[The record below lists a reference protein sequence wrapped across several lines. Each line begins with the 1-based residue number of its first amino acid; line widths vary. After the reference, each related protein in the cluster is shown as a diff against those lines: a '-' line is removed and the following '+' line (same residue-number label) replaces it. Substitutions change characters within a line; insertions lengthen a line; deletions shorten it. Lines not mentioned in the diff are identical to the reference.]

1 MPLPAWLGP
10 SAKPAT
16 GPASRADLNAAAT
29 PPGVQQ
35 ATLAAAGAPLR
46 LIYGPDRVGALI
58 ADALTYQGSLVLLCV
73 WGEGE
78 IDAIESLTIADQVPA
93 AGVTVTH
100 YLGTAGQTADPLLVA
115 AYAAQGVAYADTLP
129 NVAYSVVKVP
139 AGASA
144 GWPTVQAVVR
154 GLKLYDPRSGLTVY
168 SDCPALALADYLS
181 NARYGRGRTLDWAS
195 VGAAADAN
203 DELVGGEKRRI
214 VGVTLANPGLHHE
227 NTEALRTYAGCWVS
241 GVNPVKLIPDRPRAV
256 DHVITGFG
264 AAGIVE
270 KSMKIKKRG
279 ILATPTVVEV
289 RWVDT
294 SVTPWAERTAYAY
307 APGVEAGTTPRR
319 LASVAL
325 PGIHRYSQAVREA
338 IERLNHF
345 RLEDLDLEFVLRDEA
360 MAIEAGDVA
369 LAFSQIGLSAKYIR
383 ITGAKL
389 VDPGR
394 YRIAAREYDAAAY
407 SDSVVAEPTWPDTQL
422 PDPSAP
428 PVPTGLVAVE
438 EVYQLENGTFASRL
452 RATWDAADYPYL
464 AHCRVEIRAG
474 ANLIQA
480 GSAPGTEWA
489 SPAVQEG
496 VTYTVRVAAVTAIGA
511 ASDWASTT
519 VTAQGKYLVPGD
531 VPWIAFFEVNGR
543 SYLSWGQA
551 ADIDIWRYR
560 LKYGPVGGDYASA
573 IELDLIDGLRYQ
585 TGDIPAGTW
594 VIYCK
599 AVDSVRQES
608 PNAATITGT
617 VTLDS
622 NAYLVDSYDHTAP
635 SVSGM
640 AEYSLGAWDATRRW
654 VTEDGRTAATKFPNV
669 ASTYD
674 QIAATY
680 HDGSASAWWGESED
694 FGLSLSGTWTGMGAF
709 DLLAGAGSS
718 HIETSDDAS
727 TWRQAVSTSDL
738 DTARFARLRHKSA
751 SGVIRVALGAADL
764 QQVRLAAIP
773 RSFEGDATSSA
784 SGPVTITLPQQLAKF
799 TAITVQPLGSA
810 AMIGVP
816 DNLTLGDPT
825 TFDAYVFD
833 TAGNKVAAAFK
844 WTAKGVG

>member
-1 MPLPAWLGP
+1 MPLPTWLGP
-10 SAKPAT
+10 APKPAT
-16 GPASRADLNAAAT
+16 GPASRADINAAAT

-46 LIYGPDRVGALI
+46 LIYGRDRVGALI
-58 ADALTYQGSLVLLCV
+58 ADALAYQGNLVLLCV

-78 IDAIESLTIADQVPA
+78 IDAIEALTIADQAPA

-100 YLGTAGQTADPLLVA
+100 YLGTAGQAADPLLVA

-139 AGASA
+139 AAASA

-168 SDCPALALADYLS
+168 SDCPALALADYQS
-181 NARYGRGRTLDWAS
+181 NTRYGRGRKLDWAS
-195 VGAAADAN
+195 VGALADTN

-214 VGVTLANPGLHHE
+214 VGVTLSNPGLYRE
-227 NTEALRTYAGCWVS
+227 NTEALRTYAGAWVS

-256 DHVITGFG
+256 DHVITGSG
-264 AAGIVE
+264 GAGIVE
-270 KSMKIKKRG
+270 KSMKPKKRG

-294 SVTPWAERTAYAY
+294 SVTPWAARSAFAY
-307 APGVEAGTTPRR
+307 APGVEAGTTQRR
-319 LASVAL
+319 LSPVAL
-325 PGIHRYSQAVREA
+325 HGIHRYSQAVREA
-338 IERLNHF
+338 VERLNHF
-345 RLEDLDLEFVLRDEA
+345 TLENLELEFALRDEA
-360 MAIEAGDVA
+360 MAIEIGDVA
-369 LAFSQIGLSAKYIR
+369 SLTSQIGLSDKYIR
-383 ITGAKL
+383 ITGARL
-389 VDPGR
+389 VEPGR
-394 YRIAAREYDAAAY
+394 YRIRAREYDAAAY

-428 PVPTGLVAVE
+428 PVPTGLVAAE

-519 VTAQGKYLVPGD
+519 VTAQGKYLIPGD

-608 PNAATITGT
+608 PNAATVTGT

-640 AEYSLGAWDATRRW
+640 AEYSLGPWDATRRW
-654 VTEDGRTAATKFPNV
+654 VTEDGRTAAAKFPDV
-669 ASTYD
+669 AATYD

-680 HDGSASAWWGESED
+680 HDGSASAWWGEPED

-816 DNLTLGDPT
+816 DNLILGDPA

>member
-1 MPLPAWLGP
+1 MPLPSWIRLSTGV
-10 SAKPAT
+10 PA
-16 GPASRADLNAAAT
+16 RADLAAVST
-29 PPGVQQ
+29 P
-35 ATLAAAGAPLR
+35 LADVLANVAAENAPLR
-46 LIYGPDRVGALI
+46 IVYGRAQVGAQIANVLVHGGRLI
-58 ADALTYQGSLVLLCV
+58 VQAV
-73 WGEGE
+73 WCEGE
-78 IDAIESLTIADQVPA
+78 IDAVESVSINNEALP
-93 AGVTVTH
+93 AGVTATH
-100 YLGTAGQTADPLLVA
+100 YTGTAGQTVNATLVA
-115 AYAAQGVAYADTLP
+115 AFAAQGIVYADALP
-129 NVAYSVVKVP
+129 GIAYSVVSIP
-139 AGASA
+139 ATDSA
-144 GWPTVQAVVR
+144 GFPELVATIRGRKVFDTRTSTVAW
-154 GLKLYDPRSGLTVY
+154 
-168 SDCPALALADYLS
+168 SDNPALCLADFIAS
-181 NARYGRGRTLDWAS
+181 PAYGLGLPVDAAS
-195 VGAAADAN
+195 VTAVAN
-203 DELVGGEKRRI
+203 DNDALLGGLNRRRLGLVIDSVAPTRQHI
-214 VGVTLANPGLHHE
+214 
-227 NTEALRTYAGCWVS
+227 EALRAYAGCWVIDS
-241 GVNPVKLIPDRPRAV
+241 GAGLKLVSDRPRAT
-256 DHVITGFG
+256 DHTVTAADVI
-264 AAGIVE
+264 AGTFRLRQLGVAD
-270 KSMKIKKRG
+270 
-279 ILATPTVVEV
+279 LPTVVHV
-289 RWVDT
+289 TWTDT
-294 SVTPWAERTAYAY
+294 TTTPWSEKTATAY
-307 APGVEAGTTPRR
+307 APGVGDGTTPRR
-319 LASVAL
+319 ESTVPL
-325 PGIHRYSQAVREA
+325 PGIQTYAQGLREA
-338 IERLNHF
+338 IERVNHF
-345 RLEDLDLEFVLRDEA
+345 SLENIEAEWDAFDEA
-360 MAIEAGDVA
+360 LAYEKGDVV
-369 LAFSQIGLSAKYIR
+369 SVTHPVGLTGKLMR
-383 ITGAKL
+383 ITDVRPSG
-389 VDPGR
+389 PGR
-394 YRIAAREYDAAAY
+394 FRVTAREYDSAAY
-407 SDSVVAEPTWPDTQL
+407 SDAIASEPSSPDTAL
-422 PDPSAP
+422 PSPAAP
-428 PVPTGLVAVE
+428 PVPTGLVAAE

-511 ASDWASTT
+511 ASDWASTA
-519 VTAQGKYLVPGD
+519 VTAQGKYLIPGD
-531 VPWIAFFEVNGR
+531 VPWITFFEANGR

-608 PNAATITGT
+608 PNAATVTGT

-622 NAYLVDSYDHTAP
+622 DAYLVDSHDHTSP

-640 AEYSLGAWDATRRW
+640 AEYSLGPWDATRRW
-654 VTEDGRTAATKFPNV
+654 VTEDGRTAAAKFPDV
-669 ASTYD
+669 AATYD

-680 HDGSASAWWGESED
+680 HDGSASAWWGEPED

-799 TAITVQPLGSA
+799 TAITVQPLASA

>member
-1 MPLPAWLGP
+1 MPLPSWIKL
-10 SAKPAT
+10 AT
-16 GPASRADLNAAAT
+16 GVPARSD
-29 PPGVQQ
+29 
-35 ATLAAAGAPLR
+35 LAAVSTPVADTLLPVAAENAPIRIVYGTRQIGAQ
-46 LIYGPDRVGALI
+46 I
-58 ADALTYQGSLVLLCV
+58 ANVLVYQGKMIVQALWCA
-73 WGEGE
+73 GE
-78 IDAIESLTIADQVPA
+78 IDSVT
-93 AGVTVTH
+93 GVTLNNAALPSGTTATH
-100 YLGTAGQTADPLLVA
+100 YTGTSGQTANATLVA
-115 AYAAQGVAYADTLP
+115 AFAAQGITYTDALP
-129 NVAYSVVKVP
+129 GIAYSVFSIPATDSAGYPSLIATIKGKKVWDERT
-139 AGASA
+139 ATTVWSDNAALCLADFLASA
-144 GWPTVQAVVR
+144 EYGLDVAVDQTSASAV
-154 GLKLYDPRSGLTVY
+154 
-168 SDCPALALADYLS
+168 AD
-181 NARYGRGRTLDWAS
+181 D
-195 VGAAADAN
+195 N
-203 DELVGGEKRRI
+203 DELVGGLKRRRLNLVI
-214 VGVTLANPGLHHE
+214 DSVAPTRQHV
-227 NTEALRTYAGCWVS
+227 EALRAYAGAWVVDS
-241 GVNPVKLIPDRPRAV
+241 GDGVKLVSDRPRAA
-256 DHVITGFG
+256 DHIVT
-264 AAGIVE
+264 ATDMLAGSFKLRQLGVAD
-270 KSMKIKKRG
+270 
-279 ILATPTVVEV
+279 LPTVVTV
-289 RWVDT
+289 MWTDT
-294 SVTPWAERTAYAY
+294 TTTPWSEKPATVKLD
-307 APGVEAGTTPRR
+307 GVDAGTVPFRE
-319 LASVAL
+319 SVVPLLGIDSYAQAL
-325 PGIHRYSQAVREA
+325 REA
-338 IERLNHF
+338 TERLNHF
-345 RLEDLDLEFVLRDEA
+345 SLEN
-360 MAIEAGDVA
+360 IEAEWVGFDQAVVCEKGDVA
-369 LAFSQIGLSAKYIR
+369 DVTHPIGLANKLMR
-383 ITGAKL
+383 ITDVRPIG
-389 VDPGR
+389 PGR
-394 YRIAAREYDAAAY
+394 YKVIAREYDPAAY
-407 SDSVVAEPTWPDTQL
+407 SDAIASEPSSPDTSL
-422 PDPSAP
+422 PNPAAP
-428 PVPTGLVAVE
+428 PVLAGLAATE

-531 VPWIAFFEVNGR
+531 VPWIAFFEVSGR

-640 AEYSLGAWDATRRW
+640 AEYSLGPWDATRRW
-654 VTEDGRTAATKFPNV
+654 VTEDGRTAATKFPDV
-669 ASTYD
+669 AATYD